1 MPVDQFS
8 FRRQT
13 IAFLGILVV
22 LELAIVLVF
31 PVASVLLGVV
41 AAMTTELGPLWYP
54 IVLLVTSVPCVWLGG
69 KLRK

>member
-13 IAFLGILVV
+13 IAFLGILAV

-31 PVASVLLGVV
+31 PAASVLLGVV
-41 AAMTTELGPLWYP
+41 AVML
-54 IVLLVTSVPCVWLGG
+54 IFFVWIKAGIRT
-69 KLRK
+69 RKWL